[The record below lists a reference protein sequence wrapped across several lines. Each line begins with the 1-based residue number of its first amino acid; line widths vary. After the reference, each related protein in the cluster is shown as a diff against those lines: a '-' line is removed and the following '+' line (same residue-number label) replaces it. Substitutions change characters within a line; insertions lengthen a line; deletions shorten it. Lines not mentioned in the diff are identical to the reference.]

1 MATVTEERHVVR
13 AGPSRTWYD
22 EAQGIIFVE
31 LDPNAVLD
39 IEQARG
45 ATVAMNEVGK
55 GIARP
60 LFVDFTNMKS
70 QTKECRDYYSKN
82 PDHIKTYS
90 AIAILISNPLSR
102 VFANFFIGLNK
113 PLKPTRLFDDRAKAI
128 EWLKAQAAST

>member
-1 MATVTEERHVVR
+1 MTAEWNVVR
-13 AGPSRTWYD
+13 SGPSRTWFD
-22 EAQGIIFVE
+22 ETQGIIFVE
-31 LDPNAVLD
+31 LDEKAVLD
-39 IEQARG
+39 IDQARA
-45 ATVAMNEVGK
+45 ATVAMNEVGR
-55 GIARP
+55 GIPRP

-82 PDHIKTYS
+82 PEHIKTYS

-128 EWLKAQAAST
+128 EWLKAQAAAQG